1 MIKESLS
8 IYFTTSMKLK
18 IRMLN
23 KTFKSLKDTIRK
35 LRKIQKVGRI
45 HNLWFLR
52 MSFIFMIII
61 FLPLKSIT
69 VMGNSLVK
77 ETIKVGFYDSD
88 PYYIIDRDGG
98 RSGYYHEL
106 MELVAKSLNLSY
118 EYVDISMEEALEKL
132 NNHEIDL
139 LFGVAMTTER
149 QTQYVYSKYYIAQDA
164 MSIITNQEIRF
175 GELEALSGLTYGYIN
190 NSFSYEQFLQHL
202 EQQGIN
208 VNIKAIDSMETLE
221 LLMTNRDI
229 DFTLVSSYDKA
240 FKQFNEIYKI
250 SSGPL
255 YAVTYKGNEALMEKF
270 NSYFELV
277 STKNNSLNN
286 LYNKYFNDYKK
297 QFEFYLILFV
307 LVLMGV
313 GTFSIHKLISKSEQN
328 TRRKQL
334 MNKLENDEF
343 RLYYQPIIDPD
354 QNKIMACEA
363 LLRLKEGER
372 ILTPF
377 HFLTM
382 IEELDMM
389 EEITLWVLRHVI
401 KDYKEIKTNN
411 LNLDEEFYIS
421 MNVSFKEL
429 SSYSFIE
436 EVKNIISKI
445 DLKEIKLCFEIVET
459 YQLDNQEVMNEII
472 KDLRSLGIKVAIDDF
487 GVEYSNLDIL
497 DKIDYDIIKLD
508 KHFIDEIQTSFVRQE
523 SVLFIGKVIEH
534 YQKRMVMEGVEQ
546 QEQLDALKELYLGVV
561 YIQGY
566 LYSPPISLEEIKVF
580 MITNTD

>member
-277 STKNNSLNN
+277 STKNNSLKN

-313 GTFSIHKLISKSEQN
+313 GTFSIRKLISKSEQN

-343 RLYYQPIIDPD
+343 LLYYQPIIDPD

-377 HFLTM
+377 HFLTI
-382 IEELDMM
+382 IEELDMI
-389 EEITLWVLRHVI
+389 EEITLWVLRQVI
-401 KDYKEIKTNN
+401 KDYKGIKINN
-411 LNLDEEFYIS
+411 FNLDEEFYIS
-421 MNVSFKEL
+421 INVSFKEL

-445 DLKEIKLCFEIVET
+445 DLQEIKLCFEIVEK
-459 YQLDNQEVMNEII
+459 YQLDNHVLVNEII
-472 KDLRSLGIKVAIDDF
+472 NELRSLGIKVAIDDF

-523 SVLFIGKVIEH
+523 SVIFIGKIIEH
-534 YQKRMVMEGVEQ
+534 YQKRMVMEGVEH
-546 QEQLDALKELYLGVV
+546 QEQLDVLKALYPGAV

-566 LYSPPISLEEIKVF
+566 LYSSPIDLDNLLNFKI
-580 MITNTD
+580 D

>member
-149 QTQYVYSKYYIAQDA
+149 QAQYVYSKYYIAQDA

-277 STKNNSLNN
+277 SIKNNSLNN

-313 GTFSIHKLISKSEQN
+313 GTFSIRKLISKSEQN

-343 RLYYQPIIDPD
+343 LLYYQPIIDPD

-377 HFLTM
+377 HFLTI
-382 IEELDMM
+382 IEELDMI
-389 EEITLWVLRHVI
+389 EEITLWVLRQVI
-401 KDYKEIKTNN
+401 KDYKGIKINN
-411 LNLDEEFYIS
+411 FNLDEEFYIS
-421 MNVSFKEL
+421 INVSFKEL

-445 DLKEIKLCFEIVET
+445 DLQEIKLCFEIVEK
-459 YQLDNQEVMNEII
+459 YQLDNHVLVNEII
-472 KDLRSLGIKVAIDDF
+472 NELRSLGIKVAIDDF

-523 SVLFIGKVIEH
+523 SVIFIGKIIEH
-534 YQKRMVMEGVEQ
+534 YQKRMVMEGVEH
-546 QEQLDALKELYLGVV
+546 QEQLDVLKALYPGAV

-566 LYSPPISLEEIKVF
+566 LYSSPIDLDNLLNFKI
-580 MITNTD
+580 D

>member
-523 SVLFIGKVIEH
+523 AVLFIGKVIEH

>member
-1 MIKESLS
+1 M
-8 IYFTTSMKLK
+8 
-18 IRMLN
+18 
-23 KTFKSLKDTIRK
+23 D
-35 LRKIQKVGRI
+35 
-45 HNLWFLR
+45 
-52 MSFIFMIII
+52 
-61 FLPLKSIT
+61 
-69 VMGNSLVK
+69 NSLG
-77 ETIKVGFYDSD
+77 EEPIKVGFYDSD
-88 PYYIIDRDGG
+88 PYYIIDRNGD

-149 QTQYVYSKYYIAQDA
+149 QTQYVYSKYYIAHDA

-277 STKNNSLNN
+277 STKNNSLKN

-313 GTFSIHKLISKSEQN
+313 GTFSIRKLISKSEQN

-343 RLYYQPIIDPD
+343 LLYYQPIIDPD

-377 HFLTM
+377 HFLTI
-382 IEELDMM
+382 IEELDMI
-389 EEITLWVLRHVI
+389 EEITLWVLRQVI
-401 KDYKEIKTNN
+401 KDYKGIKINN
-411 LNLDEEFYIS
+411 FNLDEEFYIS
-421 MNVSFKEL
+421 INVSFKEL

-445 DLKEIKLCFEIVET
+445 DLQEIKLCFEIVEK
-459 YQLDNQEVMNEII
+459 YQLDNHVLVNEII
-472 KDLRSLGIKVAIDDF
+472 NELRSLGIKVAIDDF

-523 SVLFIGKVIEH
+523 SVIFIGKIIEH
-534 YQKRMVMEGVEQ
+534 YQKRMVMEGVEH
-546 QEQLDALKELYLGVV
+546 QEQLDVLKALYPGAV

-580 MITNTD
+580 MITNSD